1 MHENGGM
8 SMFLNKMVRLEGTR
22 QERVIKA
29 LEMAGWYSGR
39 CVDISEVESFYKEN
53 GVELNDGARQF
64 FREYH
69 GLAEHWWIDR
79 DSKPNQAA
87 DFEFSPMPNGDMPK
101 DYMFDDRDYK
111 LPSEDYLT
119 VSQIAN
125 EHFVLVGSIGYY
137 YPAEVW
143 IGESGRIYSTHEYD
157 NVVHSY
163 DSVVDLIVW
172 ELEKQ
177 TFDYVTIQKELDLTE
192 KQWLPPVYLPDKYRF
207 KGLTD
212 KN

>member
-1 MHENGGM
+1 ML
-8 SMFLNKMVRLEGTR
+8 LNKMVRLEGTR
-22 QERVIKA
+22 QERALKA
-29 LEMAGWYSGR
+29 LEMAGWYYGR
-39 CVDISEVESFYKEN
+39 SADISEVEGYYQKN
-53 GVELNDGARQF
+53 GVALNDGARSF
-64 FREYH
+64 FREYY

-79 DSKPNQAA
+79 DSQPNQAA
-87 DFEFSPMPNGDMPK
+87 DFEFSLMPNGDSLQPN

-111 LPSEDYLT
+111 LPSAHYLA

-157 NVVHSY
+157 MVVHFY
-163 DSVVDLIVW
+163 DSIVDLIVW
-172 ELEKQ
+172 ELKKQ
-177 TFDYVTIQKELDLTE
+177 TFDYITVQQELDLTE
-192 KQWLPPVYLPDKYRF
+192 KQWLPTVDFPDKYRF
-207 KGLTD
+207 EGLTD

>member
-1 MHENGGM
+1 ML
-8 SMFLNKMVRLEGTR
+8 LNTKVLLEGT
-22 QERVIKA
+22 QPERVIKA

-39 CVDISEVESFYKEN
+39 SVDISEVESYYEEN
-53 GVELNDGARQF
+53 GVELNDGARRF
-64 FREYH
+64 FREYY

-87 DFEFSPMPNGDMPK
+87 DFEFSPMPNGDSLRPNDYLFDDK
-101 DYMFDDRDYK
+101 DYE
-111 LPSEDYLT
+111 LPSEDYLS

-143 IGESGRIYSTHEYD
+143 IGESGKIYSTHEYD

-163 DSVVDLIVW
+163 DSVVGLIEW
-172 ELEKQ
+172 ELRMQ

-192 KQWLPPVYLPDKYRF
+192 EQWLPPVYLSDKYRF
-207 KGLTD
+207 KGLPD
-212 KN
+212 KK

>member
-1 MHENGGM
+1 MTLFWTGMRLGEAYVKSRLKIAGGM
-8 SMFLNKMVRLEGTR
+8 SMLLNKMVRLEGTR
-22 QERVIKA
+22 QERVIEA

-53 GVELNDGARQF
+53 GVELNDGARRF

-119 VSQIAN
+119 VS
-125 EHFVLVGSIGYY
+125 
-137 YPAEVW
+137 
-143 IGESGRIYSTHEYD
+143 
-157 NVVHSY
+157 
-163 DSVVDLIVW
+163 
-172 ELEKQ
+172 
-177 TFDYVTIQKELDLTE
+177 
-192 KQWLPPVYLPDKYRF
+192 
-207 KGLTD
+207 
-212 KN
+212 